1 MGLFFALVLLCT
13 HIFNISTSDFN
24 TKLTAMEH
32 VLHVLSHHSQ
42 IITQTSSKSCQMC
55 ANDPPDHKEKLQA
68 PCCSNFQKRND
79 QLAWDVTISAAT
91 QLHCLAM
98 TLFPIHKT
106 CKKWKLTL
114 SSSMA
119 MYSVMRDIHDARRI
133 PMERAWVAL
142 YLYVTCKY
150 SNQLI

>member
-1 MGLFFALVLLCT
+1 MVGLFSALVLLCT
-13 HIFNISTSDFN
+13 HIFNISTSDSN

-32 VLHVLSHHSQ
+32 VLHVLSHRSQ
-42 IITQTSSKSCQMC
+42 IITQTSSKSYQMC

-79 QLAWDVTISAAT
+79 QHEMSQSLQRYNCIVW
-91 QLHCLAM
+91 QWR
-98 TLFPIHKT
+98 FYPIRKT

-119 MYSVMRDIHDARRI
+119 MYSVMYDIYDARMV
-133 PMERAWVAL
+133 PVERGWVAL

-150 SNQLI
+150 SN